1 MSDKSI
7 EWHMKSKELSGE
19 MYDLT
24 ASSTISATGKI
35 KFKEAKKNGISETFD
50 KYIYELNYMT
60 DDQTDDKFYK
70 RMDRLNFL
78 QDCQDIDKMIME
90 EPNISNELNQP
101 YLQKLF
107 SFTCNYLNGG
117 DGINQHTKQPIIVI
131 LSGGNVTTI
140 YINLLKNVLSNEDEI
155 KKLISKYFDGIGG
168 ESIEKIE
175 NILTKIRELFN
186 EKNLYIK
193 IKEPIQR
200 LNVELNNT
208 KLKLSDLDF
217 IIVPNKFDNIRSL
230 FPSTKSK
237 GGGMPTDMDMDET
250 RPSSRPTRKR
260 RAPDRYEPVDEVK
273 KRKQTAKFRVKDTT
287 PAPVPKSRTQKTI
300 STVQDNTENAVQ
312 TDVNTEGVLLVRL
325 KTANKYL
332 DLQNSTKEMP
342 EKIKQILGNV
352 NEYYTTN
359 EKACYDD
366 LDKLKT
372 TIQLL
377 RQPQLF
383 RHDYL
388 ENPDVAVLCKNY
400 LLKMKA
406 QKKLISEMTDLN
418 LKHLIDYLSNPER
431 DDNADL
437 TPDAQTYVE
446 KDDSIKLANFMKFI
460 HINGI
465 RQNELIANL
474 CRDEDT
480 KYRTAGHVVDNFKSL
495 ETITNRNNPLVKIMS
510 ELVLEFSNNN
520 AIKNTLKRIH
530 NTFTGSENNKGTF
543 ANITPAVFN
552 LSPLH
557 TRLTYSIGSLINPE
571 KSKIENM
578 IIPNNSKISTN
589 IFTPVKITSDS
600 GYEMSDDELNE
611 LLKGALDTHNAY
623 ADMLEPDLD
632 DLIKRFETLKLSP
645 SGGRKKTHKR
655 RTRTRT
661 RTRTRRRTRTTKYKA
676 RRSKKH

>member
-7 EWHMKSKELSGE
+7 VWHMKSKELSGE

-78 QDCQDIDKMIME
+78 QDCQDIDLMIME
-90 EPNISNELNQP
+90 EP

-140 YINLLKNVLSNEDEI
+140 YINLLKNVLRNEDGIE
-155 KKLISKYFDGIGG
+155 KLISKYFDGIGD
-168 ESIEKIE
+168 ESIEKIK

-186 EKNLYIK
+186 EKNLTKK
-193 IKEPIQR
+193 IMEPIQR

-217 IIVPNKFDNIRSL
+217 IIVPNKFDNIRAL

-260 RAPDRYEPVDEVK
+260 RAPDRLMDKPVDEVK

-287 PAPVPKSRTQKTI
+287 PVPVPVPKSRTQKKI
-300 STVQDNTENAVQ
+300 STVQDNTEN
-312 TDVNTEGVLLVRL
+312 TDPSDVNTEGVLLVRL
-325 KTANKYL
+325 KTANQYL
-332 DLQNSTKEMP
+332 DLQKSTKEMP
-342 EKIKQILGNV
+342 EEIKQIVGNV
-352 NEYYTTN
+352 NKYYKAN
-359 EKACYDD
+359 ERECFDD

-446 KDDSIKLANFMKFI
+446 KDDSIKLGNFMKFI
-460 HINGI
+460 HINGR

-530 NTFTGSENNKGTF
+530 NTFTGSKDTDGKF

-557 TRLTYSIGSLINPE
+557 KRLTYSIGSLINPE

-611 LLKGALDTHNAY
+611 LLKGELDTHNAY

-632 DLIKRFETLKLSP
+632 DLIKRFETLKLSA

-661 RTRTRRRTRTTKYKA
+661 RRRTRTKKYKA